1 MTTDPAA
8 PSDAVPVARPLEHR
22 LRTAPVGLDLG
33 GALIGGTMVADAE
46 PPCPTLS
53 TEQQRTIN
61 AEVYRLIMGHP
72 YARHDLDARCQR
84 GQGCRT
90 VDTIRARLSMPIRWP
105 R

>member
-1 MTTDPAA
+1 M
-8 PSDAVPVARPLEHR
+8 HQ

-46 PPCPTLS
+46 PFPGPTLS
-53 TEQQRTIN
+53 TEQQRTVSLTIQASSIT
-61 AEVYRLIMGHP
+61 AEGYRLILGHP

-90 VDTIRARLSMPIRWP
+90 VDTIRARLSVPIRWP